1 MHGGSTSFK
10 SSTPKPPA
18 ICSPRPPSV
27 KKGTYGASASNQQL
41 TDQLANGKKE
51 ADNKEV
57 PINPSNLNKKLQIS
71 TCVESK

>member
-1 MHGGSTSFK
+1 
-10 SSTPKPPA
+10 
-18 ICSPRPPSV
+18 V

-57 PINPSNLNKKLQIS
+57 PVNPSNPNKKLQIS